1 MARLWGLPGA
11 INMVCPGATF
21 LMALGLSWPA
31 LLHLR
36 KKKKVFLLNIL
47 ISSFIPNQKFHQKSI
62 APCTRQN
69 ASLPLFQFLLSQ
81 VYMRFIYVSCFKWFG
96 FEAFFFFEKSFEFET
111 REWNISLLEKFY
123 FLVGQPDLTRLIRVQ
138 QDSDTG
144 V

>member
-1 MARLWGLPGA
+1 VARLWGLPGA

-36 KKKKVFLLNIL
+36 KKRSFLLNIL
-47 ISSFIPNQKFHQKSI
+47 ISSFIPSQKFHQKSI

-81 VYMRFIYVSCFKWFG
+81 VYMRFIYVS
-96 FEAFFFFEKSFEFET
+96 
-111 REWNISLLEKFY
+111 LLQM
-123 FLVGQPDLTRLIRVQ
+123 VRV
-138 QDSDTG
+138 
-144 V
+144 